1 MDQVPIFSTIILCWV
16 ITTDVGDGHVAQR
29 APTLNIL
36 ESWKF
41 RLVKPQPSLGQG
53 HLTLQGAKDASYLES
68 RKIKVQLGHLVAW
81 NFNIF
86 LLQVRKMRLGKE
98 KIA

>member
-68 RKIKVQLGHLVAW
+68 RKIKVQLSHLVAW